1 MALISKRKG
10 IVAAKRRRITE
21 EADERIS
28 KLKFNADFSTI
39 DFVND
44 D

>member
-10 IVAAKRRRITE
+10 IVTAKRRRITE
-21 EADERIS
+21 EADDRIS
-28 KLKFNADFSTI
+28 KLKFNADFSSV
-39 DFVND
+39 DFIND